1 MMVTE
6 KQVTLKLWFNVS
18 NKMFYVQVNDMLFMV
33 KDKTVTAIQEREQIE
48 IVHARDVKDIQF
60 QDRIKK

>member
-1 MMVTE
+1 MTTE

-18 NKMFYVQVNDMLFMV
+18 NKMFYVQINEMLFMV
-33 KDKTVTAIQEREQIE
+33 RDTIVTSIQEKEGID